1 MLQPGAS
8 HKTAGKKKAK
18 QISKMKANCSVI
30 IMRIITPQPLK
41 SHDAEPMGPYAS
53 KSILDCIF
61 LHHIQAYQGLDAW
74 LLNRGDNTKTLVG
87 MAKRWLCPL
96 NGGWTA
102 CQEIIACH
110 DFCMITIVVT
120 IYLLRPSLFSCHF
133 FHNPPFWGAQKNCDP
148 PLFSTSPPPLL
159 ISDKSLVLLSCSPG
173 FINPPSF
180 PKNRPFYSYG
190 V

>member
-1 MLQPGAS
+1 M
-8 HKTAGKKKAK
+8 
-18 QISKMKANCSVI
+18 
-30 IMRIITPQPLK
+30 
-41 SHDAEPMGPYAS
+41 Y
-53 KSILDCIF
+53 
-61 LHHIQAYQGLDAW
+61 QALDAW

-110 DFCMITIVVT
+110 DFCMITIVVA

-133 FHNPPFWGAQKNCDP
+133 FHNPPFWRAQKNCDP

-159 ISDKSLVLLSCSPG
+159 ISDKSLIYYFPALRDLLTHHRFLKIDRFTVVG
-173 FINPPSF
+173 FNLYPRLGMSVRPRIQTSF
-180 PKNRPFYSYG
+180 VFLFGGLKYTS
-190 V
+190 